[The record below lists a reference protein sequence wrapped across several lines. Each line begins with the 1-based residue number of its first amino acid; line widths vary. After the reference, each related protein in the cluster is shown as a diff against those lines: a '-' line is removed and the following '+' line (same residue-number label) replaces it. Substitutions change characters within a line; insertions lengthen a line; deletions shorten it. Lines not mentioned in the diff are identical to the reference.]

1 MWKSREISFS
11 RNFVGLKRLKWNSFG
26 TSSIE
31 KVYDFAFEKGMIFK
45 DIEPQN
51 YTDSILSAAVKII
64 MVSVTTIEL
73 NQSAVEKHLLAFGN
87 DT

>member
-1 MWKSREISFS
+1 M
-11 RNFVGLKRLKWNSFG
+11 NSFG
-26 TSSIE
+26 NSSIK
-31 KVYDFAFEKGMIFK
+31 KVHNFAFEKGMIFK
-45 DIEPQN
+45 DNLLDIKPQN

>member
-1 MWKSREISFS
+1 MGILQ
-11 RNFVGLKRLKWNSFG
+11 LKKYITLPLNRC
-26 TSSIE
+26 
-31 KVYDFAFEKGMIFK
+31 FAFEKGMIFK
-45 DIEPQN
+45 DNLFDIEPQN
-51 YTDSILSAAVKII
+51 YTDSILSAVVKII

>member
-1 MWKSREISFS
+1 
-11 RNFVGLKRLKWNSFG
+11 
-26 TSSIE
+26 
-31 KVYDFAFEKGMIFK
+31 MIFK
-45 DIEPQN
+45 DNLFDIEPQN
-51 YTDSILSAAVKII
+51 YTDSILSAVVKII

>member
-1 MWKSREISFS
+1 M
-11 RNFVGLKRLKWNSFG
+11 V
-26 TSSIE
+26 
-31 KVYDFAFEKGMIFK
+31 AFEKGMIFK
-45 DIEPQN
+45 DNLFDIEPQN

>member
-1 MWKSREISFS
+1 M
-11 RNFVGLKRLKWNSFG
+11 KRNSFG
-26 TSSIE
+26 NSSIE
-31 KVYDFAFEKGMIFK
+31 NVYNFAFEKDMIFK
-45 DIEPQN
+45 DNLFDIEPQN

-73 NQSAVEKHLLAFGN
+73 NQSAVGKHLLAFGN